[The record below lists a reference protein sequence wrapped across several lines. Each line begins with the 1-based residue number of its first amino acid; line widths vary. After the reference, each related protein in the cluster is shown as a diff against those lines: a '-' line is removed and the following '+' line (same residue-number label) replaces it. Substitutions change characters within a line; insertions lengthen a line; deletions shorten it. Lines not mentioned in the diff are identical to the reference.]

1 MPNVSKRS
9 QEVPLSPFRKLAAL
23 AEQVKQEGRK
33 VYHLNIGQP
42 DILTPPGAMA
52 RLKEMPFRIVPYTPA
67 EGLLSLRHAMASY
80 YSRLGIQVAPE
91 EVVIT
96 TGASEGLQ
104 LALFTCFEQGD
115 EVIIPEPF
123 YANYSGFAQIAG
135 VRVVPVKSNIETGF
149 AMPGISDFE
158 ALISPRTKGILL
170 CNPSNPTGTFYP
182 KEVVLALGDLVKQYG
197 LFLLVDEV
205 YRDFIYD
212 GQTFFSAMEID
223 GLEAHVI
230 LIDSVSKRFSAC
242 GARVGTLVTRNREV
256 IEQVS
261 RYAKLRLSP
270 PFLGQV
276 LAEYM
281 LEEAQEY
288 LGPVIS
294 EYAARR
300 DILFERLS
308 AIPGVVSY
316 KPGGAFYCFAK
327 FPVADADHFCEWL
340 LGTYSYQGATVML
353 SSGRGFYATPG
364 LGLDEVRIAYI
375 LNQADLQ
382 AAMEVLEQ
390 ALAVYPGRRRPL

>member
-9 QEVPLSPFRKLAAL
+9 QEVPLSPFRKLATL

-42 DILTPPGAMA
+42 DILTPPGAIA
-52 RLKEMPFRIVPYTPA
+52 RLKEMPFSIVPYTPA
-67 EGLLSLRHAMASY
+67 EGLYSLRKAMAFY
-80 YSRLGIQVAPE
+80 YGRMGIPVVPE

-104 LALFTCFEQGD
+104 LALLTCFEQGD

-149 AMPGISDFE
+149 TMPGISDFE
-158 ALISPRTKGILL
+158 ALITPRTKGILL

-182 KEVVLALGDLVKQYG
+182 KEVVLALGDLVRRYG

-212 GQTFFSAMEID
+212 GQNFFSAMEIS
-223 GLEAHVI
+223 GLEDHVI

-242 GARVGTLVTRNREV
+242 GARVGALVTRNREV

-270 PFLGQV
+270 PFLGQI
-276 LAEYM
+276 LAEFM
-281 LEEAQEY
+281 LEEASEY

-294 EYAARR
+294 EYNARR
-300 DILFERLS
+300 NILFERLS

-340 LGTYSYQGATVML
+340 LGSYSYKGATVML
-353 SSGRGFYATPG
+353 SSGSGFYATPG
-364 LGLDEVRIAYI
+364 LGIDEVRIAYI
-375 LNQADLQ
+375 LNQTDLHS
-382 AAMEVLEQ
+382 AMDVLEQ
-390 ALAVYPGRRRPL
+390 ALAVYPGRLQPV

>member
-42 DILTPPGAMA
+42 DILTPPGAMT
-52 RLKEMPFRIVPYTPA
+52 RLKEMPFQIVPYTPA
-67 EGLLSLRHAMASY
+67 EGLLSLRKAMAFY
-80 YSRLGIQVAPE
+80 YSRIGIQVAPE

-104 LALFTCFEQGD
+104 MALFTCFEQGD
-115 EVIIPEPF
+115 EVITPEPF

-135 VRVVPVKSNIETGF
+135 VQIVPVKSNIETGF

-158 ALISPRTKGILL
+158 ALITPRTKGILL

-182 KEVVLALGDLVKQYG
+182 KEVVLALGELVRRYG

-212 GQTFFSAMEID
+212 GQTFFSAMEIR
-223 GLEAHVI
+223 GLEDHVI

-242 GARVGTLVTRNREV
+242 GARVGMLVTRNPVV

-276 LAEYM
+276 LSEFM
-281 LEEAQEY
+281 LEEAPEY
-288 LGPVIS
+288 LGPVVA
-294 EYAARR
+294 EYDARR
-300 DILFERLS
+300 NILFERLS

-353 SSGRGFYATPG
+353 SGGRSFYATPG

-382 AAMEVLEQ
+382 AAMDILER
-390 ALAVYPGRRRPL
+390 ALAVYPGRV